1 MESRKVK
8 ETGVGE
14 GRKEDTLKGMAKER
28 VFNGERHRNECEP
41 VVVSNPQQLN
51 ATRKGQRALK
61 RSILARSTAHHR
73 E

>member
-8 ETGVGE
+8 ETGVGV
-14 GRKEDTLKGMAKER
+14 GRKEVMKRMAKER

-61 RSILARSTAHHR
+61 RTFHPRSTDHHR